1 MKSSEFTVAIIGWH
15 EGLAGVIDSWLPE
28 VGIHVKCFISVNHEH
43 LNVDSSAHL
52 RFGNKK
58 YTYPTKDYFKKRPLI
73 EDSIWYTHSIKYP
86 VDGFIIALD
95 NNEDRVAHINEALT
109 RGVNLI
115 SAIHPSVRILEEVSI
130 GQNCIL
136 HAGSTV
142 GYKAILGHGVILNT
156 GSQLDHHVVVEDG
169 VTIDPGCVVAGNV
182 LIKKFATLHTSTTV
196 INKIIIGT
204 KSITGA
210 GSVVIRD
217 VQDNTTVIGV
227 PAKPLEPHKI

>member
-1 MKSSEFTVAIIGWH
+1 MSSEFRVAIIGWH
-15 EGLAGVIDSWLPE
+15 EGLAGVIDSWLPV
-28 VGIHVKCFISVNHEH
+28 VGIRVDYFISVNEKH

-52 RFGNKK
+52 RFGNTKFA
-58 YTYPTKDYFKKRPLI
+58 YPSKHSFKGRPLI
-73 EDSIWYTHSIKYP
+73 EDSFWYANAAKYP

-95 NNEDRVAHINEALT
+95 QNEERTIHINEALA
-109 RGVNLI
+109 RDVNLVN
-115 SAIHPSVRILEEVSI
+115 AIHPSVKILGDVSI

-136 HAGSTV
+136 HAGAIV
-142 GYKAILGHGVILNT
+142 GYKVILGNGVILNT

-196 INKIIIGT
+196 INKIVIGA
-204 KSITGA
+204 KSVTGA

-217 VQDNTTVIGV
+217 VQENSTVVGV
-227 PAKPLEPHKI
+227 PAKPLGSSQL